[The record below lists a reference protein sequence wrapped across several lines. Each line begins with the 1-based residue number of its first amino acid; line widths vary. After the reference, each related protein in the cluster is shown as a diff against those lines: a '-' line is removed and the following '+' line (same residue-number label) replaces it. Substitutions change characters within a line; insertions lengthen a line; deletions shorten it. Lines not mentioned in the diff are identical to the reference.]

1 MIFEE
6 LILTKKGLVSMMI
19 VILSTKAS
27 KREETMKVGKVLFQI
42 PHPE

>member
-6 LILTKKGLVSMMI
+6 LILTKTGLVSMI

-27 KREETMKVGKVLFQI
+27 EREENMKVGKVLFQI
-42 PHPE
+42 PDPE